1 MWDASVGQ
9 SAEKVDTIFE
19 PFIKGDEFKQG
30 LGLGLAYCHETA
42 EKLGGSL
49 VFDKNYHE
57 GASFILTLP
66 INLTQ

>member
-1 MWDASVGQ
+1 MTYRLLHIVCSVVLLMVALPV
-9 SAEKVDTIFE
+9 SAQTPLCKD
-19 PFIKGDEFKQG
+19 
-30 LGLGLAYCHETA
+30 TA

-66 INLTQ
+66 INLTQK